1 MAELDGGVVAVGAA
15 GRNTMTSEDAGW
27 ASVTVAPDCRRH
39 GIGSAL
45 AAPLLEHVRS
55 LGVQK
60 VTAFMRFTEEGEAW
74 ATDRGWS
81 RVLAGP
87 LIAVDP
93 RYVAAPSPPPG
104 FRCAPLSELEPR
116 AIYDAVC
123 EAALDEPTAVANDD
137 IRYDEFL
144 QEWDDPDM
152 ALDASGAVL
161 DGDLVVSFAMMGIG
175 GDRGRH
181 GFTGTRRDYRGRG
194 LATAAKRFAL
204 HAAAERGVTR
214 VTTSNAEENVA
225 MRAIN
230 RNLGFEPIGEHV
242 ILGLDLSQASA

>member
-1 MAELDGGVVAVGAA
+1 
-15 GRNTMTSEDAGW
+15 MTSEDAAW
-27 ASVTVAPDCRRH
+27 ASVTVAPDCRHH

-45 AAPLLEHVRS
+45 AAPLLGHVRS

-74 ATDRGWS
+74 AAARGWS

-93 RYVAAPSPPPG
+93 RRVPAHSPPPG

-137 IRYDEFL
+137 IRFDEFL
-144 QEWDDPDM
+144 RE
-152 ALDASGAVL
+152 
-161 DGDLVVSFAMMGIG
+161 
-175 GDRGRH
+175 RR
-181 GFTGTRRDYRGRG
+181 TRTWPSTR
-194 LATAAKRFAL
+194 AAQCST
-204 HAAAERGVTR
+204 E
-214 VTTSNAEENVA
+214 TS
-225 MRAIN
+225 
-230 RNLGFEPIGEHV
+230 
-242 ILGLDLSQASA
+242 